1 MRAYWTAVS
10 GGKPHP
16 RLKNMGSYLK
26 KMGEVKAG
34 NAKVLAALQQ
44 IKDLHR
50 NPLAHPEETL
60 TLEEAVGLF
69 GIVQS
74 AVNAMVKE
82 IPVPKPIPIPPP
94 TAPVPSF
101 TPSP

>member
-1 MRAYWTAVS
+1 MRHKS
-10 GGKPHP
+10 I
-16 RLKNMGSYLK
+16 
-26 KMGEVKAG
+26 G

-44 IKDLHR
+44 IKDPHR

-74 AVNAMVKE
+74 AVNAMLKE
-82 IPVPKPIPIPPP
+82 IPEIK
-94 TAPVPSF
+94 PVPITGAGALS
-101 TPSP
+101 TILSDAAPPSLGGLPS